1 MKFTFAITTSFENE
15 KQLQE
20 VYESIRSL
28 QIPEYEI
35 LVIGGEKRVDEKDVT
50 YLYFDEAQNLVGLP
64 EKRIASYSPQ
74 IMIILY

>member
-35 LVIGGEKRVDEKDVT
+35 LVIGGEKRVDEK
-50 YLYFDEAQNLVGLP
+50 G
-64 EKRIASYSPQ
+64 SGGYSFHQ
-74 IMIILY
+74 TNSWYK